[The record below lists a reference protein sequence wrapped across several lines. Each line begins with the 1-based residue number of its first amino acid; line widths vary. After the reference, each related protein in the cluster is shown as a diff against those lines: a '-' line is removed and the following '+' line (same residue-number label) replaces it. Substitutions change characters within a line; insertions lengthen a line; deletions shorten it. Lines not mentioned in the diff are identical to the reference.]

1 MADRSIRRPERVD
14 SPVLESVLPVV
25 EASRRV
31 WTDVD
36 RIVEHAG
43 WIAHESLPV
52 PDFTLPFEVGG
63 KPERK
68 IDFVLVS
75 TALNFAFTDFETRR
89 VFEVEYRGER
99 WSDALALF
107 ACMARALDE
116 GIPFLDGAWLAGVSE
131 ERLREIFRAE
141 VELSMLSE
149 RAEILRRIGT
159 TLVERYRGRFHRFLR
174 EAPSQ
179 LYAGSGSEEGGL
191 GAEATPTPGN
201 GTDPGTGPE
210 PLAGKGTGAGLIDR
224 LVAEFPRFDDTAVY
238 EGREVV
244 FHKLAQLGIWMLYGA
259 VPREMFPLEDPERL
273 TAFADYILPVALEV
287 MGILRYDAELE
298 RTIAAGEPIPARS
311 PEEVEIRAHTIYA
324 TELLTE
330 EVNRIRPP
338 ARQVIVPQIDY
349 RLWSHYHET
358 FRPHHLTRT
367 IMY

>member
-1 MADRSIRRPERVD
+1 MEIRVADRKIRRPERLD

-43 WIAHESLPV
+43 WMAHESLPV

-63 KPERK
+63 EPERK

-89 VFEVEYRGER
+89 AFEVEYRGER

-141 VELSMLSE
+141 VELPMLSE

-159 TLVERYRGRFHRFLR
+159 TLEERYRGRFHRFLR
-174 EAPSQ
+174 EAPSR
-179 LYAGSGSEEGGL
+179 LYAGSGS
-191 GAEATPTPGN
+191 
-201 GTDPGTGPE
+201 GTGPD
-210 PLAGKGTGAGLIDR
+210 PLAGGGTGGGLIDR
-224 LVAEFPRFDDTAVY
+224 LVTEFPRFDDTAVY

-259 VPREMFPLEDPERL
+259 VPREAFPLEDPERL

-358 FRPHHLTRT
+358 FRPHHLTPT